1 MKKMILLSVFAL
13 GALSIN
19 AQTEAVLRGGDFWDN
34 WYVGGRMG
42 GTMNMNGTGFFKSAR
57 PAFGMAVGK
66 QWTPV
71 FATEIQGLGYV
82 NTTNS
87 PTMFDAS
94 DISLLG
100 TMNLMNLIGGYEGI
114 PRMFEIETLTGIGWL
129 HHYMNGEGD
138 TNDLSARIGLNLNF
152 NLGESKA
159 WTFSLRP
166 AMAFNLTG
174 QFPEKKVNFDKDDAS
189 FELLA
194 GLTYHFSGG
203 NGEHYFTMVPV
214 TDPLVV
220 AAMNEEVNDLRELVA
235 AKDIDLVVLAD
246 ELQVVQEQLNECLS
260 KASAA
265 AGDTMSVVET
275 VVAFRFNEALVE
287 TSQMPSIERVAAF
300 LNENQNVNVTVNG
313 YASPEGTEEYNLKLS
328 QRRAD
333 AVKNILVDKYGI
345 SPSRISAI
353 GHGVGDIFSEPA
365 WNRVGICIIEE
376 VK

>member
-1 MKKMILLSVFAL
+1 
-13 GALSIN
+13 
-19 AQTEAVLRGGDFWDN
+19 
-34 WYVGGRMG
+34 MG

-66 QWTPV
+66 QWTPI

-194 GLTYHFSGG
+194 GLTYNFSGG
-203 NGEHYFTMVPV
+203 NGAHYFTMVPV
-214 TDPLVV
+214 IDPLVIT
-220 AAMNEEVNDLRELVA
+220 AMNEEINDLRELVSV
-235 AKDIDLVVLAD
+235 KNVELVGIAD
-246 ELQVVQEQLNECLS
+246 ELMAAQEQLEVYRS
-260 KASAA
+260 QASAS
-265 AGDTMSVVET
+265 GTDSLNMIET
-275 VVAFRFNEALVE
+275 VVAFRFNKSAVDV
-287 TSQMPSIERVAAF
+287 SQMPSIERVAAYM
-300 LNENQNVNVTVNG
+300 NENPNVNITING
-313 YASPEGTEEYNLKLS
+313 YASPEGNEAYNMKLS
-328 QRRAD
+328 QQRAD
-333 AVKNILVDKYGI
+333 AVKNMLVDKYGI
-345 SPSRISAI
+345 SPSRIAAL

>member
-34 WYVGGRMG
+34 WYMGGRMG
-42 GTMNMNGTGFFKSAR
+42 GTMNMSGTGFFKSAR
-57 PAFGMAVGK
+57 PAFGLAVGK
-66 QWTPV
+66 QWTPI

-82 NTTNS
+82 NTSNS
-87 PTMFDAS
+87 RTMFDAS
-94 DISLLG
+94 DVSLLG
-100 TMNLMNLIGGYEGI
+100 TMNLMNLFAGYEGI
-114 PRMFEIETLTGIGWL
+114 PRTFELETLAGIGWL
-129 HHYMNGEGD
+129 HHYMNGVED
-138 TNDLSARIGLNLNF
+138 TNDLSARVGLNLNF

-166 AMAFNLTG
+166 AVAFNLTG
-174 QFPEKKVNFDKDDAS
+174 QFPEKKVNFDKDYAR
-189 FELLA
+189 FEVLA
-194 GLTYHFSGG
+194 GLTYHFLGG
-203 NGEHYFTMVPV
+203 NGEHFFTMVPV
-214 TDPLVV
+214 ADPLVV
-220 AAMNEEVNDLRELVA
+220 SAINEEVNDLRELVA
-235 AKDIDLVVLAD
+235 AKDIELVGLAD
-246 ELQVVQEQLNECLS
+246 ELLVVQEQLNESRS
-260 KASAA
+260 KTAAA

-275 VVAFRFNEALVE
+275 VVAFRFNKALVE

-333 AVKNILVDKYGI
+333 AVKSILVDKYGI
-345 SPSRISAI
+345 SPSRISAV

>member
-66 QWTPV
+66 QWTPI
-71 FATEIQGLGYV
+71 FATEIQGLVYV

-174 QFPEKKVNFDKDDAS
+174 QIEGHCRTEAEGPCLAFSQIEVQIQAYTGRQIVRIAFPIHIMMQPTDTGQCFDFEHTGNS
-189 FELLA
+189 FISA
-194 GLTYHFSGG
+194 NQVHQVHGSQQ
-203 NGEHYFTMVPV
+203 
-214 TDPLVV
+214 
-220 AAMNEEVNDLRELVA
+220 A
-235 AKDIDLVVLAD
+235 DI
-246 ELQVVQEQLNECLS
+246 
-260 KASAA
+260 
-265 AGDTMSVVET
+265 
-275 VVAFRFNEALVE
+275 R
-287 TSQMPSIERVAAF
+287 SIEH
-300 LNENQNVNVTVNG
+300 
-313 YASPEGTEEYNLKLS
+313 
-328 QRRAD
+328 RRA
-333 AVKNILVDKYGI
+333 VGGIYIYKSLNFSRKYR
-345 SPSRISAI
+345 SPLFSYSHTESRTGTFEKACAIHVHCTTHSASHI
-353 GHGVGDIFSEPA
+353 PIIPEVPSSENSFGLRIYRQCA
-365 WNRVGICIIEE
+365 QG
-376 VK
+376 KH

>member
-34 WYVGGRMG
+34 WYVGGRVG
-42 GTMNMNGTGFFKSAR
+42 GTMNMSGTGFFKSAR
-57 PAFGMAVGK
+57 PAFGLGIGK
-66 QWTPV
+66 QWTPI

-82 NTTNS
+82 NTSNS
-87 PTMFDAS
+87 RTMFDAS

-100 TMNLMNLIGGYEGI
+100 TMNLMNLFGEYEGI
-114 PRMFEIETLTGIGWL
+114 PRTFEIETLAGIGWL
-129 HHYMNGEGD
+129 HYYINGAED
-138 TNDLSARIGLNLNF
+138 TNDMSARVGLNLNF

-166 AMAFNLTG
+166 AVAFNLTG
-174 QFPEKKVNFDKDDAS
+174 QFPEKKVNFDKDDAR

-194 GLTYHFSGG
+194 GLTYHFMGG
-203 NGEHYFTMVPV
+203 NGAHYFTMVPV

-220 AAMNEEVNDLRELVA
+220 TAMNEEINDLRELVSV
-235 AKDIDLVVLAD
+235 KNVELVGIAD
-246 ELQVVQEQLNECLS
+246 ELMAAQEQLEVYRS
-260 KASAA
+260 QASAS
-265 AGDTMSVVET
+265 GTDSLNMIET
-275 VVAFRFNEALVE
+275 VVAFRFNKSAVDV
-287 TSQMPSIERVAAF
+287 SQMPSIERVAAYM
-300 LNENQNVNVTVNG
+300 NENPNVNITING
-313 YASPEGTEEYNLKLS
+313 YASPEGNEGYNMKLS
-328 QRRAD
+328 QQRAD
-333 AVKNILVDKYGI
+333 AVKNMLVDKYGI
-345 SPSRISAI
+345 SPSRIAAL

>member
-34 WYVGGRMG
+34 WYVGGRVG
-42 GTMNMNGTGFFKSAR
+42 GTMNMSGTGFFKSAR
-57 PAFGMAVGK
+57 PAFGLAVGK
-66 QWTPV
+66 QWTPI

-82 NTTNS
+82 NTSNS
-87 PTMFDAS
+87 RTMFDAS

-100 TMNLMNLIGGYEGI
+100 TMNLMNLFGEYEGI
-114 PRMFEIETLTGIGWL
+114 PRTFEIETLAGIGWL
-129 HHYMNGEGD
+129 HHYINGAED
-138 TNDLSARIGLNLNF
+138 TNDMSARVGLNLNF

-166 AMAFNLTG
+166 AVAFNLTG
-174 QFPEKKVNFDKDDAS
+174 QFPEKKVNFDKDDAR

-194 GLTYHFSGG
+194 GLTYHFMGG
-203 NGEHYFTMVPV
+203 NGAHYFTMVPV

-220 AAMNEEVNDLRELVA
+220 TAMNEEINDLRELVSV
-235 AKDIDLVVLAD
+235 KNVELVGIAD
-246 ELQVVQEQLNECLS
+246 ELMAAQEQLEVYRS
-260 KASAA
+260 QASAS
-265 AGDTMSVVET
+265 GTDSLNMIET
-275 VVAFRFNEALVE
+275 VVAFRFNKSAVDV
-287 TSQMPSIERVAAF
+287 SQMPSIERVAAYM
-300 LNENQNVNVTVNG
+300 NENPNVNITING
-313 YASPEGTEEYNLKLS
+313 YASPEGNEGYNMKLS
-328 QRRAD
+328 QQRAD
-333 AVKNILVDKYGI
+333 AVKNMLVDKYGI
-345 SPSRISAI
+345 SPSRIAAL

>member
-66 QWTPV
+66 QWTPI

-138 TNDLSARIGLNLNF
+138 TNDLSARVGLNLNF

-235 AKDIDLVVLAD
+235 AKDIELVGLAD

>member
-19 AQTEAVLRGGDFWDN
+19 AQTDVVLRGGDFWDN
-34 WYVGGRMG
+34 WYMGSRMG
-42 GTMNMNGTGFFKSAR
+42 GTMNMNGRGFLKSAR
-57 PAFGMAVGK
+57 PAFGLAIGK
-66 QWTPV
+66 QWTPI

-82 NTTNS
+82 NTSNS
-87 PTMFDAS
+87 RTMFDAS

-100 TMNLMNLIGGYEGI
+100 TMNLMNLFGSYEGI
-114 PRMFEIETLTGIGWL
+114 PRFFEMEALTGIGWL
-129 HHYMNGEGD
+129 HHYMNGVGD
-138 TNDLSARIGLNLNF
+138 SNDLSARVGLNFNF

-174 QFPEKKVNFDKDDAS
+174 NFPEKKVNFDRQNAR
-189 FELLA
+189 FEVLA

-214 TDPLVV
+214 TDPLMV

-235 AKDIDLVVLAD
+235 AKDMELAGLAD
-246 ELQVVQEQLNECLS
+246 ELLVVQNQLNECRS
-260 KASAA
+260 KAASD
-265 AGDTMSVVET
+265 AGDTISMVET
-275 VVAFRFNEALVE
+275 VVAFRFNESLVDA
-287 TSQMPSIERVAAF
+287 SQMPSIERAASY
-300 LNENQNVNVTVNG
+300 LNENPGVNITING
-313 YASPEGTEEYNLKLS
+313 YASPEGTEEYNQKLS

-333 AVKNILVDKYGI
+333 AVKSVLVDKYGI
-345 SPSRISAI
+345 DASRITAI

-365 WNRVGICIIEE
+365 WNRVGICTIDKVE
-376 VK
+376 

>member
-34 WYVGGRMG
+34 WYVGSRMG
-42 GTMNMNGTGFFKSAR
+42 GTMNMNGKGFFKSAR
-57 PAFGMAVGK
+57 PAFGLGIGK
-66 QWTPV
+66 QWTPI

-82 NTTNS
+82 NTSNS
-87 PTMFDAS
+87 RTMFDAS
-94 DISLLG
+94 DVSLLG
-100 TMNLMNLIGGYEGI
+100 TMNLMNLFGGYEGI
-114 PRMFEIETLTGIGWL
+114 PRTFEIEALTGIGWL
-129 HHYMNGEGD
+129 HHYMNGAGD
-138 TNDLSARIGLNLNF
+138 TNDLSARVGLNLNF

-166 AMAFNLTG
+166 AVAFNLTG
-174 QFPEKKVNFDKDDAS
+174 DFPEKKVNFDRENAR
-189 FELLA
+189 FEVLA

-214 TDPLVV
+214 SDPLIV
-220 AAMNEEVNDLRELVA
+220 AAMNEEVNELRELVA
-235 AKDIDLVVLAD
+235 AKDVELVGLAD
-246 ELQVVQEQLNECLS
+246 ELLVVQKQLNECRS
-260 KASAA
+260 KAASA

-287 TSQMPSIERVAAF
+287 TSQMPSIERVAAY
-300 LNENQNVNVTVNG
+300 LNENPNVNVTVNG

-333 AVKNILVDKYGI
+333 AVKSILVDKYGI
-345 SPSRISAI
+345 SPSRIATM
-353 GHGVGDIFSEPA
+353 GHGVGYIFSEPA
-365 WNRVGICIIEE
+365 WNRVGICIIDE

>member
-66 QWTPV
+66 QWTPI

-94 DISLLG
+94 DVSLLG

-235 AKDIDLVVLAD
+235 AKDIELVGLAD

>member
-66 QWTPV
+66 QWTPI

-235 AKDIDLVVLAD
+235 AKDIELVGLAD

-353 GHGVGDIFSEPA
+353 GHGVGDIFSEPD

>member
-34 WYVGGRMG
+34 WYVGGRVG
-42 GTMNMNGTGFFKSAR
+42 GTMNMSGTGFFKSAR
-57 PAFGMAVGK
+57 PAFGLGIGK
-66 QWTPV
+66 QWTPI

-82 NTTNS
+82 NTSNS
-87 PTMFDAS
+87 RTMFDTS

-100 TMNLMNLIGGYEGI
+100 TMNLMNLFGEYEGI
-114 PRMFEIETLTGIGWL
+114 PRTFEIETLAGIGWL
-129 HHYMNGEGD
+129 HHYINGAED
-138 TNDLSARIGLNLNF
+138 TNDMSARVGLNLNF

-166 AMAFNLTG
+166 AVAFNLTG
-174 QFPEKKVNFDKDDAS
+174 QFPEKKVNFDKDDAR

-194 GLTYHFSGG
+194 GLTYHFMGG
-203 NGEHYFTMVPV
+203 NGAHYFTMVPV

-220 AAMNEEVNDLRELVA
+220 TAMNEEINDLRELVSV
-235 AKDIDLVVLAD
+235 KNVELVGIAD
-246 ELQVVQEQLNECLS
+246 ELMAAQEQLEVYRS
-260 KASAA
+260 QASAS
-265 AGDTMSVVET
+265 GTDSLNMIET
-275 VVAFRFNEALVE
+275 VVAFRFNKSAVDV
-287 TSQMPSIERVAAF
+287 SQMPSIERVAAYM
-300 LNENQNVNVTVNG
+300 NENPNVNITING
-313 YASPEGTEEYNLKLS
+313 YASPEGNEGYNMKLS
-328 QRRAD
+328 QQRAD
-333 AVKNILVDKYGI
+333 AVKNMLVDKYGI
-345 SPSRISAI
+345 SPSRIAAL